1 LIFAG
6 LLTGLIVI
14 SFSRITSAW
23 QLVALWGLLGFVG
36 LQAGQ
41 LYTAVPLAKWFIRRR
56 ARAASLVFLG
66 TPLGVMIWSPTVQW
80 LISTVGWQTT
90 WVIMA
95 STGGTMVALI
105 GLLIIRRQPE
115 DMGLLPD
122 GDPQEAP
129 AEAADGTPEADGP
142 AAVSALHVDHSWT
155 RAETVRSVTF
165 WKLSLA
171 FGMQVFG
178 IGSLVIFRIPYFVGK
193 GFAQSTVAWGLS
205 SEGVSAILVALFL
218 GFFMERVP
226 VRYLGA
232 TGFLIM
238 VTSAIVTMAAT
249 QTWQMVSA
257 FFLFGMAIAI
267 LNVVQNTLWPAY
279 FGREN
284 VGTIRGMALLIS
296 LPFAATG
303 APAAGF
309 VQDATGSY
317 FQVWWIAIALMLA
330 SAALMFTTPPPSG
343 KQTAV

>member
-1 LIFAG
+1 
-6 LLTGLIVI
+6 
-14 SFSRITSAW
+14 
-23 QLVALWGLLGFVG
+23 
-36 LQAGQ
+36 
-41 LYTAVPLAKWFIRRR
+41 
-56 ARAASLVFLG
+56 
-66 TPLGVMIWSPTVQW
+66 
-80 LISTVGWQTT
+80 
-90 WVIMA
+90 
-95 STGGTMVALI
+95 
-105 GLLIIRRQPE
+105 
-115 DMGLLPD
+115 
-122 GDPQEAP
+122 
-129 AEAADGTPEADGP
+129 
-142 AAVSALHVDHSWT
+142 
-155 RAETVRSVTF
+155 
-165 WKLSLA
+165 
-171 FGMQVFG
+171 MQVFG